1 MAALV
6 SSLSQCS
13 MKLSLKKI
21 TYTIVDGRKVTLLF
35 TKSKEG
41 THIELNFEAVAQN
54 PIELQQDGHKRMI

>member
-1 MAALV
+1 
-6 SSLSQCS
+6 

-35 TKSKEG
+35 TKSRVE
-41 THIELNFEAVAQN
+41 TYIESNFEAEAQN